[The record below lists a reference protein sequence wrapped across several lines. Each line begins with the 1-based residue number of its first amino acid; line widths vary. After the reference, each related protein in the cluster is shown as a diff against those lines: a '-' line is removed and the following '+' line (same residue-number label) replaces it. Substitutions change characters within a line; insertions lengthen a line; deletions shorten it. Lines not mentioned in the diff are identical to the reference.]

1 MYTREVLMVIQLSQQ
16 DVSDLKKQGF
26 NDVEISKAVSEIET
40 EDLQTQAGVGDNQQ
54 TNYGQQ
60 SSFAGRNMNM
70 SDVARWQLEL
80 NDLLEQAEHILKGD
94 IVGHENGKRIWKP
107 NPNPEKNSLNDYGV
121 RLIMLDLQNYVNRHI
136 VLGDYDKDEINK
148 IVLEYGKKLNDLVF
162 MKYEEMGMD
171 DEEKRKE
178 YRSIVLNV
186 TNLVYASYKRALDG
200 GERRSL
206 REMVN
211 VNQNSNTSSGG
222 GVTVNNA
229 GQQQRA
235 RGILNPMRYVA
246 GKYV

>member
-1 MYTREVLMVIQLSQQ
+1 MYTREELMVVQLSTQ
-16 DVSDLKKQGF
+16 DIADLKSQGF
-26 NDVEISKAVSEIET
+26 SDSEINKAVGEIEK
-40 EDLQTQAGVGDNQQ
+40 EDLQIQAGSRGDNK

-60 SSFAGRNMNM
+60 SSFSQKGMNM

-94 IVGHENGKRIWKP
+94 IVGYENNKRIWKS
-107 NPNPEKNSLNDYGV
+107 NPKPEKNSLNEDGV

-136 VLGDYDKDEINK
+136 ILGDYDKEEINK

-162 MKYEEMGMD
+162 MKYEKMGMD
-171 DEEKRKE
+171 TEEKRKE

-206 REMVN
+206 REMIN
-211 VNQNSNTSSGG
+211 VNQNQTTGVGSG
-222 GVTVNNA
+222 VVVNA
-229 GQQQRA
+229 GQQQKV